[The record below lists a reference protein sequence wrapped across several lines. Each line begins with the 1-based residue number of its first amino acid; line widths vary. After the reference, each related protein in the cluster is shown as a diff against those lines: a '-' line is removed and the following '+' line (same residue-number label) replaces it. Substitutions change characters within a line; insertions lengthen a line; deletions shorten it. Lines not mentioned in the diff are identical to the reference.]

1 LPSVRRLALLL
12 LIFGCDP
19 YRDGERLLV
28 HSDPKA
34 AASAIHPKDERGHKL
49 RAQALLAAHEPAE
62 ARIEIRFA
70 IALKPKDPEAW
81 ALLGRIERELGHPG
95 LALVAMERAA
105 QRDPYREPY
114 RGDFEPLLAELR
126 GKRDERL
133 AQLRTR
139 KDNLAMGEAPA
150 ITSARNWAKQGAHQ
164 RAIEAIVDWVGE
176 DPALH
181 ARGFEGVRAL
191 DEIGDR
197 DAAIELAANLV
208 AEQPSDYEAHLELA
222 HLYLGVG
229 RQGRAEQ
236 EIDEAIYVAS
246 DRPLAMRRAAEIL
259 EKTGR
264 RRAACSMLS
273 RALAFGV
280 QAEGLRAVGECLQR
294 DGQTEQAQAILD
306 RACAM
311 DPACQAAGTG
321 STPKTPRP

>member
-1 LPSVRRLALLL
+1 M
-12 LIFGCDP
+12 
-19 YRDGERLLV
+19 

-34 AASAIHPKDERGHKL
+34 AAAAIHPNDARGHKL
-49 RAQALLAAHEPAE
+49 RAQALLGAHEPAE

-70 IALKPKDPEAW
+70 IALKAKDPEAW

-95 LALVAMERAA
+95 LAVIAMERAA
-105 QRDPYREPY
+105 RRDPYREPY
-114 RGDFEPLLAELR
+114 RGDFEPMLAELR
-126 GKRDERL
+126 GKRDARL

-150 ITSARNWAKQGAHQ
+150 ITNARNWARQGAHQ
-164 RAIEAIVDWVGE
+164 RAIEIIVDWVGE

-181 ARGFEGVRAL
+181 ARGFEGIRAL

-197 DAAIELAANLV
+197 DAAIDLATNLV
-208 AEQPSDYEAHLELA
+208 AEQPTDFEAHLELA
-222 HLYLGVG
+222 HLYLAVG
-229 RQGRAEQ
+229 RQGHAEQ

-280 QAEGLRAVGECLQR
+280 HPDGLRAVGECLQR
-294 DGQTEQAQAILD
+294 DGQLEEAQVILD
-306 RACAM
+306 RAKAM
-311 DPACQAAGTG
+311 EPATGTG
-321 STPKTPRP
+321 STPQTPRP